1 MHIISIAIFLLNL
14 IVIPIV
20 MMIFTKKR
28 FYYLRWQII
37 IFFFIWLVM
46 NIICL
51 MWITLK
57 NDCTK
62 GQHRYCID
70 IPVMA
75 ARLVEK

>member
-62 GQHRYCID
+62 GHHRYCID